1 MSRYEKLADNIAQ
14 RIRAGSLKANDRLP
28 SVRELKSQMGISAST
43 VFSAY
48 YLLEAQGLVEARQR
62 SGYFVRARAEVPAN
76 ELSAS
81 KPVLRS
87 MSVDVSSLV
96 FQVLAQARERDM
108 VPLGSA
114 FPSPELFPLEQLAA
128 GLTRALKRM
137 DPWQTVEDL
146 SPGNALL
153 RHQISLR
160 YGSVGMDIP
169 ASELVITS
177 GAMEALNLALESVT
191 QPGDVVAIET
201 PTFYAALQALERR
214 GLRAVEVETHP
225 RTGVD
230 LGSLARVI
238 DQHPVKACWF
248 MPTFQNPMG
257 CTMSDAAKEQ
267 LVTML
272 TARAIPLI
280 EDDVYGELAHGP
292 RRPPPAKAWDRAGWV
307 LHCSSFSKSLA
318 PGYRIGWVAGGRFA
332 ATLGRNKLMSSLATA
347 LPSQLALQE
356 YLQHKSFDRHLRALR
371 HSLSRQQ
378 AACLRLVEQYFPA
391 GTRVTRPEG
400 GYFLWLALPE
410 GVDTLALHQDALRLG
425 IGIAPGHLF
434 SADRRYTRH
443 LRINYGHLDDPRL
456 EGAIRSLGDLAN
468 AQLGSAAGKSGPSFE
483 GHSSKP

>member
-1 MSRYEKLADNIAQ
+1 MNRYEKLADNIAQ

-62 SGYFVRARAEVPAN
+62 SGYFVRAGAEMPTN
-76 ELSAS
+76 ELAAS
-81 KPVLRS
+81 EPVLRS
-87 MSVDVSSLV
+87 MPVDVSSLV

-114 FPSPELFPLEQLAA
+114 FPSPELFPFEQLAA

-146 SPGNALL
+146 SPGNAQL

-160 YGSVGMDIP
+160 YGSVGMNVP

-201 PTFYAALQALERR
+201 PTFYGALQALERR

-230 LGSLARVI
+230 LSSLARVI

-257 CTMSDAAKEQ
+257 CTMSDGAKEQ
-267 LVTML
+267 LVSML
-272 TARAIPLI
+272 ATRAIPLI
-280 EDDVYGELAHGP
+280 EDDVYGELAHGA

-356 YLQHKSFDRHLRALR
+356 YLQHRSFDRHLRVLR
-371 HSLSRQQ
+371 RSLSRQQ
-378 AACLRLVEQYFPA
+378 AACLRLIDRYFPT

-410 GVDTLALHQDALRLG
+410 GVDSLALHQDALQLG
-425 IGIAPGHLF
+425 IGVAPGHLF

-443 LRINYGHLDDPRL
+443 LRINYGHLGDPRL
-456 EGAIRSLGDLAN
+456 EGAIRNLGELAN
-468 AQLGSAAGKSGPSFE
+468 AQLKSTTGKSGPIFE
-483 GHSSKP
+483 ERSSRP

>member
-1 MSRYEKLADNIAQ
+1 MNRYEKLADNIAQ

-62 SGYFVRARAEVPAN
+62 SGYFVRAGAEMPAN
-76 ELSAS
+76 ELAAS
-81 KPVLRS
+81 EPVLRS

-114 FPSPELFPLEQLAA
+114 FPSPELFPFEQLAA

-146 SPGNALL
+146 SPGNVQL

-160 YGSVGMDIP
+160 YGSVGMDVP

-191 QPGDVVAIET
+191 QPGDLVAIET
-201 PTFYAALQALERR
+201 PTFYGALQALERR

-230 LGSLARVI
+230 LDSLARVI

-267 LVTML
+267 LVSML
-272 TARAIPLI
+272 ATRAIPLI
-280 EDDVYGELAHGP
+280 EDDVYGELAHEAQETATSQGLGP
-292 RRPPPAKAWDRAGWV
+292 GWLGAALQFFLEIPGTRISHRLGSGRSLCRHFGSQQVDELAGDGTPLATGVAGVPATQEFRSSPARPAAFAQPPAGCMLAIYRSILSNWNAGHAPRGWLFPVARAARRCRLARTAPERSSARHRRSAGPFVFSRPPIHPAPAHQLRISRRPA
-307 LHCSSFSKSLA
+307 
-318 PGYRIGWVAGGRFA
+318 
-332 ATLGRNKLMSSLATA
+332 LGRGY
-347 LPSQLALQE
+347 QE
-356 YLQHKSFDRHLRALR
+356 SWR
-371 HSLSRQQ
+371 SRQR
-378 AACLRLVEQYFPA
+378 AA
-391 GTRVTRPEG
+391 
-400 GYFLWLALPE
+400 
-410 GVDTLALHQDALRLG
+410 
-425 IGIAPGHLF
+425 
-434 SADRRYTRH
+434 
-443 LRINYGHLDDPRL
+443 
-456 EGAIRSLGDLAN
+456 
-468 AQLGSAAGKSGPSFE
+468 
-483 GHSSKP
+483 

>member
-1 MSRYEKLADNIAQ
+1 
-14 RIRAGSLKANDRLP
+14 
-28 SVRELKSQMGISAST
+28 
-43 VFSAY
+43 
-48 YLLEAQGLVEARQR
+48 
-62 SGYFVRARAEVPAN
+62 
-76 ELSAS
+76 
-81 KPVLRS
+81 
-87 MSVDVSSLV
+87 
-96 FQVLAQARERDM
+96 
-108 VPLGSA
+108 
-114 FPSPELFPLEQLAA
+114 
-128 GLTRALKRM
+128 M

-146 SPGNALL
+146 SPGNAQL

-160 YGSVGMDIP
+160 YGSVGMDVP

-201 PTFYAALQALERR
+201 PTFYGALQALERR

-230 LGSLARVI
+230 LSSLARVI

-267 LVTML
+267 LVSML
-272 TARAIPLI
+272 TTRAIPLI
-280 EDDVYGELAHGP
+280 EDDVYGELAHGA

-356 YLQHKSFDRHLRALR
+356 YLQHRSFDRHLRALR

-378 AACLRLVEQYFPA
+378 AACLRLIERYFPT
-391 GTRVTRPEG
+391 GTRVTRRG
-400 GYFLWLALPE
+400 WLFPVARAARRRR
-410 GVDTLALHQDALRLG
+410 LART
-425 IGIAPGHLF
+425 APGRSSARHRRSAGPFVF
-434 SADRRYTRH
+434 SRPPIHPAPAHQLRASRRPALGRGYKKSWRTR
-443 LRINYGHLDDPRL
+443 RR
-456 EGAIRSLGDLAN
+456 
-468 AQLGSAAGKSGPSFE
+468 AA
-483 GHSSKP
+483 

>member
-1 MSRYEKLADNIAQ
+1 MNRYEKLADNFAQ
-14 RIRAGSLKANDRLP
+14 RIRTGSLKANDRLP

-62 SGYFVRARAEVPAN
+62 SGYFVRAGAEMPAN
-76 ELSAS
+76 ELAAS
-81 KPVLRS
+81 EPVLRS

-114 FPSPELFPLEQLAA
+114 FPSPELFPFEQLAA

-160 YGSVGMDIP
+160 YGSVGMDVP

-201 PTFYAALQALERR
+201 PTFYGALQALERR

-230 LGSLARVI
+230 LDSLARVI

-267 LVTML
+267 LVSML
-272 TARAIPLI
+272 ATRAIPLI
-280 EDDVYGELAHGP
+280 EDDVYGELAHGA

-378 AACLRLVEQYFPA
+378 AACLRLIDRYFPT

-410 GVDTLALHQDALRLG
+410 GVDSLALHQDALRLG
-425 IGIAPGHLF
+425 IGVAPGHLF

-443 LRINYGHLDDPRL
+443 LRINYGYLDDPRL
-456 EGAIRSLGDLAN
+456 EGAIKSLGDLAN
-468 AQLGSAAGKSGPSFE
+468 AQLQSTTGRSGPLSRNVRRDC
-483 GHSSKP
+483 

>member
-1 MSRYEKLADNIAQ
+1 MNRYEKLADNFAQ

-62 SGYFVRARAEVPAN
+62 SGYFVRAGAETSAN
-76 ELSAS
+76 ELAAS
-81 KPVLRS
+81 EPVLRS

-114 FPSPELFPLEQLAA
+114 FPSPELFPFEQLAA

-160 YGSVGMDIP
+160 YGSVGMDVP

-201 PTFYAALQALERR
+201 PTFYGALQALERR

-230 LGSLARVI
+230 LDSLARVI

-267 LVTML
+267 LVSML
-272 TARAIPLI
+272 ATRAIPLI
-280 EDDVYGELAHGP
+280 EDDVYGELAHGA

-332 ATLGRNKLMSSLATA
+332 ASLGRNKLMSSLATA

-378 AACLRLVEQYFPA
+378 AACFRLIDRYFPT

-410 GVDTLALHQDALRLG
+410 GVDSLALHQDALRLG
-425 IGIAPGHLF
+425 IGVAPGHLF

-443 LRINYGHLDDPRL
+443 LRINYGYLDDPRL

-468 AQLGSAAGKSGPSFE
+468 AQLKSTPGKSGPIFE
-483 GHSSKP
+483 ERSSRP

>member
-1 MSRYEKLADNIAQ
+1 MSRYEKLAENIAQ
-14 RIRAGSLKANDRLP
+14 RIRAGNLKANDRLP

-62 SGYFVRARAEVPAN
+62 SGYFVRARAEVSAN
-76 ELSAS
+76 DLAAS
-81 KPVLRS
+81 EPVSRS
-87 MSVDVSSLV
+87 MAVDVSSLV

-114 FPSPELFPLEQLAA
+114 FPSPELFPLEQIAA
-128 GLTRALKRM
+128 GLTRALKGM
-137 DPWQTVEDL
+137 DPWQTIEDL

-160 YGSVGMDIP
+160 YGSVGMDVP
-169 ASELVITS
+169 ASELLITS

-230 LGSLARVI
+230 LGSLARVM
-238 DQHPVKACWF
+238 DQHPVKVCWF

-267 LVTML
+267 LVSML
-272 TARAIPLI
+272 ATRGIPLI

-332 ATLGRNKLMSSLATA
+332 ATLVRNKLMSSLATA

-371 HSLSRQQ
+371 HSFSRQQ
-378 AACLRLVEQYFPA
+378 AACLRFIDRYFPA

-400 GYFLWLALPE
+400 GYFLWLELPE
-410 GVDTLALHQDALRLG
+410 GVDSLALHKDALRLR
-425 IGIAPGHLF
+425 IGVAPGHLF
-434 SADRRYTRH
+434 SADHRYTRH
-443 LRINYGHLDDPRL
+443 LRINYGYMGDRRL

-468 AQLGSAAGKSGPSFE
+468 AQLKSTTGKSAPSFE
-483 GHSSKP
+483 ERSSRS

>member
-1 MSRYEKLADNIAQ
+1 M
-14 RIRAGSLKANDRLP
+14 
-28 SVRELKSQMGISAST
+28 
-43 VFSAY
+43 
-48 YLLEAQGLVEARQR
+48 
-62 SGYFVRARAEVPAN
+62 PAN
-76 ELSAS
+76 ELAAS
-81 KPVLRS
+81 EPVLRS

-114 FPSPELFPLEQLAA
+114 FPSPELFPFEQLAA

-146 SPGNALL
+146 SPGNAQL

-160 YGSVGMDIP
+160 YGSVGMDVP

-201 PTFYAALQALERR
+201 PTFYGALQALERR

-230 LGSLARVI
+230 LNSLARVI

-267 LVTML
+267 LVSML
-272 TARAIPLI
+272 ATRGIPLI
-280 EDDVYGELAHGP
+280 EDDVYGELAHGA

-378 AACLRLVEQYFPA
+378 AACLRLIDRYFPT

-410 GVDTLALHQDALRLG
+410 GVDSLALHQDALRLG
-425 IGIAPGHLF
+425 IGVAPGHLF

-443 LRINYGHLDDPRL
+443 LRINYGYLSDPRL

-468 AQLGSAAGKSGPSFE
+468 AQLKSTTGKSGPIFE
-483 GHSSKP
+483 ERSSRP

>member
-1 MSRYEKLADNIAQ
+1 MNRYEKLADNIAQ
-14 RIRAGSLKANDRLP
+14 RIRAGSLKPNDRLP

-48 YLLEAQGLVEARQR
+48 YLLEAQGLIEARQR

-76 ELSAS
+76 ELAAS
-81 KPVLRS
+81 EPVLRS

-114 FPSPELFPLEQLAA
+114 FPSPELFPFEQLAA

-160 YGSVGMDIP
+160 YGSIGMDVP

-267 LVTML
+267 LVSML
-272 TARAIPLI
+272 AARGIPLI

-371 HSLSRQQ
+371 HSFSRQQ
-378 AACLRLVEQYFPA
+378 AACLRLIDRYFPT

-410 GVDTLALHQDALRLG
+410 GVDTLALHKDALRLG
-425 IGIAPGHLF
+425 IGVAPGHLF

-443 LRINYGHLDDPRL
+443 LRINYGYLDDPRL

-468 AQLGSAAGKSGPSFE
+468 AQLESVGVE
-483 GHSSKP
+483 

>member
-1 MSRYEKLADNIAQ
+1 MNRYEKLADNIAQ
-14 RIRAGSLKANDRLP
+14 RIRAGNLKANDRLP

-76 ELSAS
+76 ELVAS
-81 KPVLRS
+81 EPVLRS

-146 SPGNALL
+146 SPGNAQL

-160 YGSVGMDIP
+160 YGSVGMDVP

-267 LVTML
+267 LVSML
-272 TARAIPLI
+272 ATRAIPLI

-371 HSLSRQQ
+371 HSFSRQQ
-378 AACLRLVEQYFPA
+378 AACLRFIDRYFPT

-400 GYFLWLALPE
+400 GYFLWLELPE
-410 GVDTLALHQDALRLG
+410 GVDSLALHKDALRLR
-425 IGIAPGHLF
+425 IGVAPGHLF

-443 LRINYGHLDDPRL
+443 LRIKYGYLGDPRL

-468 AQLGSAAGKSGPSFE
+468 AQLISTTGKSGPSFE
-483 GHSSKP
+483 ERSSRS

>member
-1 MSRYEKLADNIAQ
+1 MNRYEKLADNIAQ

-62 SGYFVRARAEVPAN
+62 SGYFVRAGAEMPAN
-76 ELSAS
+76 ELAAS
-81 KPVLRS
+81 EPVLRS

-114 FPSPELFPLEQLAA
+114 FPSPELFPFEQLAA

-146 SPGNALL
+146 SPGNAQL

-160 YGSVGMDIP
+160 YGSVGMDVP

-191 QPGDVVAIET
+191 QPGDLVAIET
-201 PTFYAALQALERR
+201 PTFYGALQALERR

-230 LGSLARVI
+230 LDSLARVI

-267 LVTML
+267 LVSML
-272 TARAIPLI
+272 ATRAIPLI
-280 EDDVYGELAHGP
+280 EDDVYGELAHGA

-318 PGYRIGWVAGGRFA
+318 PGYRVGWVAGGRFA

-378 AACLRLVEQYFPA
+378 AACLRLIDRYFPT

-410 GVDTLALHQDALRLG
+410 GVDSLALHQDALRLG
-425 IGIAPGHLF
+425 IGVAPGHLF

-443 LRINYGHLDDPRL
+443 LRINYGYLSDPRL
-456 EGAIRSLGDLAN
+456 EGAIRSLGELAN
-468 AQLGSAAGKSGPSFE
+468 AQLKSTTGNSGSIFE
-483 GHSSKP
+483 ERSSRP

>member
-1 MSRYEKLADNIAQ
+1 MNRYEKLADNIAQ

-62 SGYFVRARAEVPAN
+62 SGYFVRAVAEMPTN
-76 ELSAS
+76 ELAATE
-81 KPVLRS
+81 PVLRS
-87 MSVDVSSLV
+87 MPVDVSSLV

-114 FPSPELFPLEQLAA
+114 FPSPELFPFEQLAA

-146 SPGNALL
+146 SPGNAQL

-160 YGSVGMDIP
+160 YGSVGMDVP

-201 PTFYAALQALERR
+201 PTFYGALQALERR

-230 LGSLARVI
+230 LDSLARVI

-267 LVTML
+267 LVSML
-272 TARAIPLI
+272 ATRAIPLI
-280 EDDVYGELAHGP
+280 EDDVYGELAHGA
-292 RRPPPAKAWDRAGWV
+292 RRPPPAKAWDRDGWV

-356 YLQHKSFDRHLRALR
+356 YLQHRSFDRHLRALR

-378 AACLRLVEQYFPA
+378 AACLRLIDRYFPA

-410 GVDTLALHQDALRLG
+410 GVDSLALHQDALQLG
-425 IGIAPGHLF
+425 IGVAPGHLF

-443 LRINYGHLDDPRL
+443 LRINYGHLGDPRL
-456 EGAIRSLGDLAN
+456 EGAIRNLGELAN
-468 AQLGSAAGKSGPSFE
+468 AQLKSATGKSGPIFE
-483 GHSSKP
+483 ERSSRP

>member
-1 MSRYEKLADNIAQ
+1 MNRYEKLADNIAQ

-62 SGYFVRARAEVPAN
+62 SGYFVRARAEVPSN
-76 ELSAS
+76 ELAAS
-81 KPVLRS
+81 EPVLGS

-114 FPSPELFPLEQLAA
+114 FPSPELFPLEQLAT

-137 DPWQTVEDL
+137 DPWQTIEDL

-160 YGSVGMDIP
+160 YGSVGMDVP

-267 LVTML
+267 LVNML
-272 TARAIPLI
+272 ATRAIPLI

-371 HSLSRQQ
+371 HSFSRQQ
-378 AACLRLVEQYFPA
+378 AACLRLIDRYFPT

-410 GVDTLALHQDALRLG
+410 GVDALALHKDALRLG
-425 IGIAPGHLF
+425 IGVAPGHLF

-443 LRINYGHLDDPRL
+443 LRINYGCLGDPRL

-468 AQLGSAAGKSGPSFE
+468 AQLKSTTGKSGPSFE
-483 GHSSKP
+483 EASSRP

>member
-1 MSRYEKLADNIAQ
+1 MNRYEKLADNIAQ
-14 RIRAGSLKANDRLP
+14 RIRTGSLKANDRLP
-28 SVRELKSQMGISAST
+28 SVRELKSQLGISAST

-62 SGYFVRARAEVPAN
+62 SGYFVRAGVEMQAS
-76 ELSAS
+76 ELAAS
-81 KPVLRS
+81 EPVLQS

-114 FPSPELFPLEQLAA
+114 FPSPELFPFEQLAA
-128 GLTRALKRM
+128 GMTRALKRM

-146 SPGNALL
+146 SPGNAQL

-160 YGSVGMDIP
+160 YGSVGMDVP

-201 PTFYAALQALERR
+201 PTFYGALQALERR

-230 LGSLARVI
+230 LNSLARVI
-238 DQHPVKACWF
+238 DEHPVKACWF

-257 CTMSDAAKEQ
+257 CTMSDAAKER
-267 LVTML
+267 LVGML
-272 TARAIPLI
+272 ATRAIPLI
-280 EDDVYGELAHGP
+280 EDDVYGELAHGA

-378 AACLRLVEQYFPA
+378 AACLRLIDRYFPT

-410 GVDTLALHQDALRLG
+410 GVDSLALHQDALRFG
-425 IGIAPGHLF
+425 IGVAPGHLF
-434 SADRRYTRH
+434 SADRRYIRH
-443 LRINYGHLDDPRL
+443 LRINYGYLGDPRL
-456 EGAIRSLGDLAN
+456 EGAIRSLGDLAK
-468 AQLGSAAGKSGPSFE
+468 AQLKSTTGRSGPHFE
-483 GHSSKP
+483 ERSSRP

>member
-1 MSRYEKLADNIAQ
+1 MNRYEKLADNIAQ

-62 SGYFVRARAEVPAN
+62 SGYFVRAGAEMPTN
-76 ELSAS
+76 ELAATE
-81 KPVLRS
+81 PVLRS
-87 MSVDVSSLV
+87 MPVDVSSLV

-114 FPSPELFPLEQLAA
+114 FPSPELFPFEQLAA

-146 SPGNALL
+146 SPGNAQL

-160 YGSVGMDIP
+160 YGSVGMDVP

-201 PTFYAALQALERR
+201 PTFYGALQALERR

-230 LGSLARVI
+230 LSSLARVI

-267 LVTML
+267 LVRML
-272 TARAIPLI
+272 ATRAIPLI
-280 EDDVYGELAHGP
+280 EDDVYGELAH
-292 RRPPPAKAWDRAGWV
+292 GWV

-356 YLQHKSFDRHLRALR
+356 YLQHRSFDRHLRALR
-371 HSLSRQQ
+371 HSLGRQQ
-378 AACLRLVEQYFPA
+378 AACLRLIERYFPA

-410 GVDTLALHQDALRLG
+410 GVDSLALHQDALQLG
-425 IGIAPGHLF
+425 IGVAPGHLF

-443 LRINYGHLDDPRL
+443 LRINYGHVGDPRL
-456 EGAIRSLGDLAN
+456 EGAIRNLGELAN
-468 AQLGSAAGKSGPSFE
+468 AQLKSTTGKSGPIFE
-483 GHSSKP
+483 ERSSRP

>member
-1 MSRYEKLADNIAQ
+1 MLMNRYEKLADNLAQ

-62 SGYFVRARAEVPAN
+62 SGYFVRTRAEVTAN
-76 ELSAS
+76 ELAATE
-81 KPVLRS
+81 PMPRS
-87 MSVDVSSLV
+87 MPVDVSSLV
-96 FQVLAQARERDM
+96 FEVLAQARKRDM

-114 FPSPELFPLEQLAA
+114 FPSPELFPFEQLAA
-128 GLTRALKRM
+128 GLTRALKQM

-160 YGSVGMDIP
+160 YGGVGMDVP
-169 ASELVITS
+169 ASELVITG

-230 LGSLARVI
+230 LGSLAHVL

-257 CTMSDAAKEQ
+257 CTMSDEAKEQ
-267 LVTML
+267 LVGML
-272 TARAIPLI
+272 ATRAIPLI

-318 PGYRIGWVAGGRFA
+318 PGYRVGWVAGGRFA
-332 ATLGRNKLMSSLATA
+332 PTLSRNKLMSSLATA

-371 HSLSRQQ
+371 HALSLQQ
-378 AACLRLVEQYFPA
+378 AACLRFIDRYFPT

-400 GYFLWLALPE
+400 GYFLWVALPE

-425 IGIAPGHLF
+425 IGVAPGHLF

-443 LRINYGHLDDPRL
+443 LRINYGHVGDPRL
-456 EGAIRSLGDLAN
+456 EGAISSLGDLAR
-468 AQLGSAAGKSGPSFE
+468 AQLGSTIG
-483 GHSSKP
+483 